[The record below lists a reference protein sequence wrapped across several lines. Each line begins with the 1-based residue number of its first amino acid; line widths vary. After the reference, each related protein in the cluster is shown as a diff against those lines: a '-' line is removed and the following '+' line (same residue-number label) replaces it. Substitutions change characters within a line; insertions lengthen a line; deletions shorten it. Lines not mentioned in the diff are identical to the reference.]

1 MPHIRPQPRK
11 PDFLRTPT
19 HPPCAPPSKPPT
31 LEVAAH
37 IDAVPRVSAPCPPS
51 PPVLYSSRR
60 DVSFTFLPST
70 CSEESDVIQKSHQ
83 LTQHV
88 DHTSQQPPQPTSSQ
102 HSSLWP
108 IQQSLDARNSTH
120 QSNLGL
126 PVVQQS
132 LDARSSTH
140 QSNFGLPVV
149 QQSLDAR
156 TSTHQSNLGPPVVQQ
171 HVDAR
176 TPGTAI
182 LTRRYTHTHPE
193 TRDPQPHSLL
203 PPSAFEKPRAG
214 SGGDVAAHKLP
225 LTSGDRMKEPDSD
238 IPLGLTN
245 PTVQTEIVH
254 MRNELKQYHDLKVR
268 QRYDLTLPVC
278 MC

>member
-1 MPHIRPQPRK
+1 MPDRMPHIRPQPRK

-37 IDAVPRVSAPCPPS
+37 IDAVPRVSVPRPPS

-70 CSEESDVIQKSHQ
+70 CSEESDVVQKSHQ

-102 HSSLWP
+102 HSSLGP
-108 IQQSLDARNSTH
+108 
-120 QSNLGL
+120 
-126 PVVQQS
+126 VQQ
-132 LDARSSTH
+132 
-140 QSNFGLPVV
+140 P
-149 QQSLDAR
+149 LDAR
-156 TSTHQSNLGPPVVQQ
+156 TSTHQSPPVVQQ

-176 TPGTAI
+176 TPGTAT
-182 LTRRYTHTHPE
+182 LTRKHTHTHPE

-203 PPSAFEKPRAG
+203 PPSVFEKPRAG
-214 SGGDVAAHKLP
+214 SGGDEAAHKLP